1 MANSL
6 NKKDLI
12 SVIEKSA
19 EDLHRKIDIHR
30 DLMSTILEQ
39 RVDDDTVKRLLIS
52 SFSSNGSRLKEA
64 LKETI
69 AVLEETRKAFKSKRL
84 EVLRKKLTRILIEAE

>member
-19 EDLHRKIDIHR
+19 EDLHQKIDIHR

-52 SFSSNGSRLKEA
+52 SFSSNGRRLKEA